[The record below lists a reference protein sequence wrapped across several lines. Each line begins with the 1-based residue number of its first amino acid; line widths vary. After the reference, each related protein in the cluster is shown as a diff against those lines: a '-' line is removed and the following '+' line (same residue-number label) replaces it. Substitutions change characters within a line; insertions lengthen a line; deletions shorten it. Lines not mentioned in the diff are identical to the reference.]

1 MCRVNGK
8 TAVLKSLFDK
18 VADYKLQTELPKKT
32 SKKSGLTGPQFLEW
46 GCWKKGDDLFQSA
59 AIFT

>member
-8 TAVLKSLFDK
+8 TAVLKSLFNK
-18 VADYKLQTELPKKT
+18 DYKLQTELPTKA
-32 SKKSGLTGPQFLEW
+32 SKKSGLTGPQLLEW
-46 GCWKKGDDLFQSA
+46 GCWKKGDDLFQSV

>member
-32 SKKSGLTGPQFLEW
+32 SKKSGLTGPQFLAW
-46 GCWKKGDDLFQSA
+46 GCWKKGDDLFQSV

>member
-32 SKKSGLTGPQFLEW
+32 SKKSGLIGPQFLEW
-46 GCWKKGDDLFQSA
+46 GCWKKGDDLFQSV